1 MYVLTMSKGLTVDQL
16 TALAEIM
23 GKEALIKALTQP
35 EKYALPSCDHATL
48 CAM

>member
-1 MYVLTMSKGLTVDQL
+1 MGNKGLTVDQL
-16 TALAEIM
+16 TALAGIT

-35 EKYALPSCDHATL
+35 DKYALPSCDHASL